1 MVIMSEEWL
10 RQLDSTKSHVEY
22 DGPKWKWPINKL
34 EINND
39 RETRATPP
47 QAKNV
52 VQFSRRR
59 KVQKRAS

>member
-1 MVIMSEEWL
+1 MSREWL
-10 RQLDSTKSHVEY
+10 RQLDMTESRIEY

-47 QAKNV
+47 QVENV